1 MRPIKDAAVAR
12 VFAGYPSRMRRK
24 LMALRE
30 LIFKTASSTDG
41 VGAIEET
48 LKWGEPA
55 HLTTETGSGSTIRVG
70 WKRSNPAQ
78 YAMYFHCRT
87 NLVETFR
94 SLFPKALTFGGNR
107 SLIFG
112 ENDVLPVEALSAC
125 IAAALTYHRKAV
137 TPHPPRSSTRPET
150 NRTAKTTRRKRAR
163 SSRVKSS
170 MPAASPATA
179 GTAYSQVRRQSSRSR
194 RPAHQ

>member
-55 HLTTETGSGSTIRVG
+55 YLTSETGSGSTIRVG

-78 YAMYFHCRT
+78 YAMYFHCQT

-94 SLFPKALTFGGNR
+94 SLY
-107 SLIFG
+107 
-112 ENDVLPVEALSAC
+112 DVLPVASPSIC

-137 TPHPPRSSTRPET
+137 TPQPPSSSTRPET
-150 NRTAKTTRRKRAR
+150 NRTTKTTRRKRTR

-170 MPAASPATA
+170 MPAASPRTA
-179 GTAYSQVRRQSSRSR
+179 GA
-194 RPAHQ
+194 A